1 MKFTFHVSPSIK
13 NNLSTQRIM
22 KELSLSLL
30 VVFAAAVIY
39 YASAW
44 GASAALHCVLLL
56 ACSLITTFVCE
67 SIFAKIMKKDVKT
80 FLKSSFGWVT
90 AIILTLMVPVNMS
103 CYAVIIATVF
113 AIVLAKLLFGGFGQ
127 NIFNPAA
134 VGRAVILQA
143 FTGVSVGLISQAT
156 PTTVIASTYHWLP
169 SNATVL
175 DSFLSQYGGFAS
187 M

>member
-30 VVFAAAVIY
+30 VVFVAALIY
-39 YASAW
+39 HASAW

-80 FLKSSFGWVT
+80 FLKSSFDG
-90 AIILTLMVPVNMS
+90 
-103 CYAVIIATVF
+103 
-113 AIVLAKLLFGGFGQ
+113 
-127 NIFNPAA
+127 
-134 VGRAVILQA
+134 
-143 FTGVSVGLISQAT
+143 
-156 PTTVIASTYHWLP
+156 
-169 SNATVL
+169 
-175 DSFLSQYGGFAS
+175 
-187 M
+187 

>member
-30 VVFAAAVIY
+30 VVFVAAVIY

-44 GASAALHCVLLL
+44 GADAALHCVLLL

-113 AIVLAKLLFGGFGQ
+113 AIVLAKLLFGGFGT
-127 NIFNPAA
+127 
-134 VGRAVILQA
+134 LQ
-143 FTGVSVGLISQAT
+143 L
-156 PTTVIASTYHWLP
+156 
-169 SNATVL
+169 
-175 DSFLSQYGGFAS
+175 
-187 M
+187 